1 MTVRDLIPVTED
13 TFRIIMTERNSNK
26 IMIILSNDPLVKNRD
41 VLNLIIKN
49 VYADYGLNVEVKFN
63 KYFYRY
69 HKELFK

>member
-1 MTVRDLIPVTED
+1 MIIRDLIPVTED
-13 TFRIIMTERNSNK
+13 TFRIIMTERKSNK

-41 VLNLIIKN
+41 VLDLIVTN
-49 VYADYGLNVEVKFN
+49 VYADCGLNVEVKFN

>member
-26 IMIILSNDPLVKNRD
+26 TMVISSNDPLVKNRD
-41 VLNLIIKN
+41 VLNLIVTN
-49 VYADYGLNVEVKFN
+49 VYADCGLNVEVKFN